1 MSGRGPVRRRVGTVT
16 QRGPNGSDLRA
27 PVMIAAFEGWNDAG
41 DAASAA
47 VEQLGVAWEAEPLAE
62 LDPEGFYD
70 FQVTRPT
77 VRLIDGVT
85 RTIDWPT
92 TRLTVC
98 RLPSE
103 TRDVILVHGI
113 EPNFRW
119 RAFCD
124 ELVAY
129 ALDYGVETV
138 VCLGALLADVPHTRP
153 VQVSGSAHDEATAER
168 HGIAAS
174 RYEGPTGISGVFS
187 DACVQAGIPSLSF
200 WAAVPHY
207 VSQAPSPKA
216 TLALL
221 HRVEEVLDVEV
232 PLGELPTQADE
243 WEVEVSQIA
252 SEDEEISAYIRQL
265 EEREEADAPLRPQSG
280 ESIAAE
286 FERYLRRR
294 GPKPGLS

>member
-1 MSGRGPVRRRVGTVT
+1 M
-16 QRGPNGSDLRA
+16 LRN

-41 DAASAA
+41 DAATAA
-47 VEQLGVAWEAEPLAE
+47 VEQLGLTWDATPLTE

-92 TRLTVC
+92 TRLSAC
-98 RLPSE
+98 RLSGSPN
-103 TRDVILVHGI
+103 DVILVHGI

-124 ELVAY
+124 ELLKIAV
-129 ALDYGVETV
+129 DHQVSQVIG
-138 VCLGALLADVPHTRP
+138 LGALLADVPHTRP
-153 VQVSGSAHDEATAER
+153 IQVTGSAHDEETAAR
-168 HGIAAS
+168 FRLARS
-174 RYEGPTGISGVFS
+174 RYEGPTGISGVFQ

-200 WAAVPHY
+200 WASVPHY

-221 HRVEEVLDVEV
+221 HRVEEILDIEV
-232 PLGELPTQADE
+232 PLGTLPNQADR
-243 WEVEVSQIA
+243 VG
-252 SEDEEISAYIRQL
+252 DRGL
-265 EEREEADAPLRPQSG
+265 TD
-280 ESIAAE
+280 
-286 FERYLRRR
+286 RRR
-294 GPKPGLS
+294 GRGNLRVHPGARGARGRGRTAQAGVRRVDRRRIRALPAAAWAPARRGGRPGPIARPNFAAGRLRLAR

>member
-1 MSGRGPVRRRVGTVT
+1 MSEFPA
-16 QRGPNGSDLRA
+16 LRN

-41 DAASAA
+41 DAATAA
-47 VEQLGVAWEAEPLAE
+47 VEQLGLTWDATPLTE
-62 LDPEGFYD
+62 MDPEGFYD
-70 FQVTRPT
+70 FQVSRPT

-92 TRLTVC
+92 TRLSAC
-98 RLPSE
+98 RLVGSPS
-103 TRDVILVHGI
+103 DVILVHGI

-124 ELVAY
+124 ELLKIA
-129 ALDYGVETV
+129 VEHQV
-138 VCLGALLADVPHTRP
+138 GQVIGLGALLADVPHTRP
-153 VQVSGSAHDEATAER
+153 IQVTGSAHDEGTAAKLGLAR
-168 HGIAAS
+168 S
-174 RYEGPTGISGVFS
+174 RYEGPTGISGVFQ

-200 WAAVPHY
+200 WASVPHY

-221 HRVEEVLDVEV
+221 HRVEEILDIEV
-232 PLGELPTQADE
+232 PLGTLPGQADE
-243 WEVEVSQIA
+243 WEAEVTQIA
-252 SEDEEISAYIRQL
+252 AEDEEISEYIRAL
-265 EEREEADAPLRPQSG
+265 EEREEEDEPLQPASG

-294 GPKPGLS
+294 GPRPGEGRR